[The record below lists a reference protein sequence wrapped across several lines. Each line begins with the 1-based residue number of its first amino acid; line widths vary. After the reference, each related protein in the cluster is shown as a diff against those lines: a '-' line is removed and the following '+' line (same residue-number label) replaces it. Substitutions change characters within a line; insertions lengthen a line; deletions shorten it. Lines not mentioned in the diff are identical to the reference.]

1 MTKHARTGIGDFV
14 SSAAAVSMTL
24 TRGTAGMTDTIK
36 LISGTSHPA
45 LAQEI
50 AGHLGVPLSETEIH
64 RFGNENILF
73 QCMENVRESD
83 VFVIQTSCPPVSD
96 LIIELLIII
105 DALKHAS
112 ARRITAVL
120 PYLPYARSDKK
131 DRPRISITA
140 RLMADLLE
148 TAGADR
154 VLTMNLHSPQV
165 QGFFRIPVDQ
175 LNATP
180 IVCDHLRATTNLSE
194 SVLVASDVGEAKDL
208 GEYANRLKLP
218 MAIIDKRRRDH
229 SENPVAVGLI
239 GDVRDRDALIID
251 DEVASGG
258 TLIEAARFLREN
270 GVRRIEAAAVH
281 PVLSGRAAERIRD
294 SAIER
299 LVVTNSIP
307 LRPGMPLDRI
317 EVISVARLFADAIRA
332 IHSGDSISKLF
343 A

>member
-1 MTKHARTGIGDFV
+1 MSGD
-14 SSAAAVSMTL
+14 
-24 TRGTAGMTDTIK
+24 IK
-36 LISGTSHPA
+36 LIAGTSHPQ
-45 LAQEI
+45 LASEI
-50 AGHLGVPLSETEIH
+50 AEQLGVPLCATETV

-73 QCMENVRESD
+73 QCKENVREAD

-96 LIIELLIII
+96 LIMELLIMI

-120 PYLPYARSDKK
+120 PYFPYTRSDKK

-180 IVCDHLRATTNLSE
+180 LVCDHLRESTRLDN

-218 MAIIDKRRRDH
+218 MAIIDKRRRDDT
-229 SENPVAVGLI
+229 ENPVAVGLI
-239 GDVRDRDALIID
+239 GDVSGKNALIID
-251 DEVASGG
+251 DEIASGG
-258 TLIEAARFLREN
+258 TMIEAARFLKSR
-270 GVRRIEAAAVH
+270 GAKRIEAAAVH
-281 PVLSGRAAERIRD
+281 PVLSGRASERLRESD
-294 SAIER
+294 IER

-307 LRPGMPLDRI
+307 VADAKRDANMEI
-317 EVISVARLFADAIRA
+317 VSVAGLFSEAIRA
-332 IHSGDSISKLF
+332 IHSGDSVSKLF

>member
-1 MTKHARTGIGDFV
+1 MTNA
-14 SSAAAVSMTL
+14 
-24 TRGTAGMTDTIK
+24 IK
-36 LISGTSHPA
+36 LIAGTSHPN
-45 LAQEI
+45 LAGEI
-50 AGHLGVPLSETEIH
+50 AAHVGVPLTDVEII

-73 QCMENVRESD
+73 QCNENVRETD
-83 VFVIQTSCPPVSD
+83 TFVLQTSCPPVSD
-96 LIIELLIII
+96 GIVELLIII

-120 PYLPYARSDKK
+120 PYFPYARSDKK

-165 QGFFRIPVDQ
+165 QGFFRCPVDQ

-180 IVCDHLRATTNLSE
+180 IVCDHLRSTTDLSD

-208 GEYANRLKLP
+208 GEYANRLGLP
-218 MAIIDKRRRDH
+218 MAIIDKRRFDD

-239 GDVRDRDALIID
+239 GDVQGKNALIID
-251 DEVASGG
+251 DEIASGG
-258 TLIEAARFLREN
+258 TMMEAARYLQVN
-270 GVRRIEAAAVH
+270 GARRIEAAAVH
-281 PVLSGRAAERIRD
+281 PVLSGHAVARLDD
-294 SAIER
+294 SPIER

-307 LRPGMPLDRI
+307 LNGKQHTKI
-317 EVISVARLFADAIRA
+317 ESVSVARLFADAIQA
-332 IHSGDSISKLF
+332 IHDGNSISTLF
-343 A
+343 G